1 MIEDQKNIFGK
12 NNMKKYLFLIFL
24 LLFTN
29 LESSHSIEN
38 KIEFKVNNEIITSI
52 DIIKELNFLAVL
64 NPKILELDK
73 NKIFEISKN
82 SIIKEKIKIIEI
94 LKYKKKI
101 EIDKK
106 YLTKLIRESYLKINL
121 KTELEFLEHLAIY
134 NLDLEEFKKKI
145 TVEALWNQLIFSKF
159 KSRININKDKIR
171 NQIIKDKTNKVISF
185 NLSEIIFDI
194 EKNQI
199 LNERFEQIKS
209 DINLSGFE
217 NAAMIHSI
225 SETSNLGGKIGWINQ
240 NSINQKLNDKIRS
253 LSIGEFTNPIVVP
266 GGFLIIK
273 LNELK
278 KIDKKINLEEE
289 IKKQMS
295 LKTNQQLNQFS
306 NIYYNKIKK
315 DIKIEK
321 L

>member
-1 MIEDQKNIFGK
+1 MQIKYKKILIIFIC
-12 NNMKKYLFLIFL
+12 FITW
-24 LLFTN
+24 TN
-29 LESSHSIEN
+29 QTNSIEN
-38 KIEFKVNNEIITSI
+38 RILFKIDDKIITSV
-52 DIIKELNFLAVL
+52 DILNEIEYLSLINKNLKKF
-64 NPKILELDK
+64 EK

-209 DINLSGFE
+209 DINLNGFE

-240 NSINQKLNDKIRS
+240 NSINQKLNNKIIS
-253 LSIGEFTNPIVVP
+253 LGIGEFTNPIVVP